1 MKRFLALFVICCM
14 LMTTLASCD
23 LIDRIF
29 GKECTE
35 HVDADFDYICDN
47 CGAELQEPEP
57 PVCEEH
63 KDENGDEK
71 CDVCGADVPKPE
83 PPVCE
88 EHKDEDG
95 DEKCDVCG
103 ADVPKPEPP
112 VCEEH
117 KDEDGDEKCDVC
129 GADVPKPE
137 PPVCEEHKD
146 EDGDYKCDV
155 CEYIMF
161 ENVKYEL
168 NISDLETGTR
178 ANDEINGKFT
188 ILSGS
193 EVRNRTKSFEGV
205 EYKKSVK
212 IGNATTKIKV
222 SVPGTGKLYFLIQNG
237 SSGAST
243 QFVTVTAPDGT
254 VHDIEF
260 DGTNNGSPVVKIELD
275 VTQGDWIISRGKNG
289 GTQDVFYLHLSCV
302 VEVSP
307 ESGFELVTPGKTDFL
322 TGDEFSTESV
332 RLNAVFKN
340 GKTDPLDLSKVT
352 IDSSAVDMS
361 KEGVYDVIISY
372 KDYAPVKY
380 QVSVFAPESIRLG
393 LDAIEKL
400 SQNSAAGNGVYF
412 NHSFKELYFLGEE
425 LDTKGLSVI
434 VVAKCGDRSIEF
446 RVDDYD
452 IAGFDSSEW
461 GEKVLTI
468 SANGVSATAIVYV
481 TDSQPTPIE
490 DDIIQVLVDPYYLGP
505 RGAVSGA
512 YYLCSTIQQALD
524 FLAKA
529 EAATPKELYIAPG
542 YYKEK
547 LEITIPNLKIIGCG
561 DTAADVVIEW
571 DSLYGLVDDGG
582 FTHTTDSTQ
591 TVAVRDS
598 AVNCVIKGVTISNY
612 WNTQERMDEAGL
624 EIERGLA
631 LLVMADRFVMM
642 DSALLG
648 IQDTLELFTG
658 RQYFEN
664 VFISGYTDFIFGTN
678 NTTYF
683 KNCTV
688 HVIDTGKDDKGTAGY
703 LTAFKGSN
711 KGAADSIIYGAI
723 FDGCKFTADEG
734 VTAGC
739 TAIGRTWG
747 PYAAVAVMNS
757 EIGGHISVD
766 GYDPAN
772 NKNKR
777 YISMNG
783 THPTDATVQFVEY
796 NNTGAGAIAEAVAGM
811 KMLTAE
817 EAAKYADFAVIYGV
831 ENGNVSYLDP
841 WDPMADEVPE
851 DDRTYYYFN
860 GQTGTSGTY
869 YTYDQNLNGTTG
881 TFGDIAIDATVGKV
895 SVRSSDT
902 QMNAGAK
909 LGFWVEAGTL
919 VTVISYPGYGFYT
932 INGVAHNANDTF
944 SMYFAEGTE
953 VVIQMTAT
961 SYLYQ
966 IIINPNEEAP
976 EAPELEEIKVSGA
989 TLNYTVGN
997 AFTTEGMTV
1006 QAIYSDNSVRS
1017 ITDYAI
1023 DSSAVDAN
1031 AEGEY
1036 EVIITYG
1043 GKSATLKVTY
1053 ENPNADPAFTKNTVL
1068 DFTTPEALAEVQSN
1082 PRVTINGNV
1091 RHNGGEIKITG
1102 TISFK
1107 VKAGTVVTV
1116 FPYSDSSYASFR
1128 IYAEGMEEDTVYNT
1142 IQSVMFF
1149 EDCTVIYE
1157 GLDNNYL
1164 CSISIECPLGEG
1176 KYVFGG
1182 SSEEGDVTGILESI
1196 PGMSVSGTCKTHSGG
1211 AQLGSN
1217 SQIIFIAGTLA
1228 TVTIQGFDT
1237 SFGQLSVVVDGVPV
1251 EMNEKAQYVFTTL
1264 YAATVI
1270 IEAMNVG
1277 TEEAPAW
1284 NKSYITYISVDY
1296 PTYVE
1301 ENTTITFGSEGNY
1314 KDCAI
1319 DLSGIKIDDNG
1330 GNNSQI
1336 KEGSFSFAVREGAKV
1351 TVHGYP
1357 GYTSYNL
1364 GDGDIVYENM
1374 TEEYFTYEVWND
1386 CIITISHTSANGNN
1400 YFYSIEVEY
1409 PVEVKPESVSLT
1421 FGSAGSYHESVP
1433 AAIDLSN
1440 ITIGDNGGDNSQ
1452 VKEGSITIT
1461 LLAGAK
1467 LTVKGYSGYTDY
1479 TLSDGTA
1486 EYVIN
1491 KDSAD
1496 HTAHVYTAEADVTV
1510 TITPNSGNNYFY
1522 GIDITY

>member
-1 MKRFLALFVICCM
+1 MKKFLALFVICCM
-14 LMTTLASCD
+14 LMTTLASCHLFD
-23 LIDRIF
+23 Q
-29 GKECTE
+29 GCAE
-35 HVDADFDYICDN
+35 HVDADVDYICDK
-47 CGAELQEPEP
+47 CGAEL
-57 PVCEEH
+57 H
-63 KDENGDEK
+63 
-71 CDVCGADVPKPE
+71 KPE
-83 PPVCE
+83 
-88 EHKDEDG
+88 
-95 DEKCDVCG
+95 
-103 ADVPKPEPP
+103 PEPP

-146 EDGDYKCDV
+146 EDGDYKCDECGKELERPEPPAHTEHV
-155 CEYIMF
+155 DADGNYVCDVCGTILERPPHTEHVDADGDYKCDECEYVMF
-161 ENVKYEL
+161 EEVEYSL

-205 EYKKSVK
+205 EYNKSVK

-302 VEVSP
+302 VAVSP

-332 RLNAVFKN
+332 RLNAVFEN

-361 KEGVYDVIISY
+361 KAGVYDVIISY
-372 KDYAPVKY
+372 KDYEPVKY
-380 QVSVFAPESIRLG
+380 QVSVFAPDSIRLG

-434 VVAKCGDRSIEF
+434 VVAKCGDRSLEF

-452 IAGFDSSEW
+452 IAGFNSAEA
-461 GEKVLTI
+461 GEQTLTI
-468 SANGVSATAIVYV
+468 SANGVSTTIMVHV
-481 TDSQPTPIE
+481 TNVEITPDE
-490 DDIIQVLVDPYYLGP
+490 NGVIQVLVDPAYLGP
-505 RGAVSGA
+505 RGDLSGP
-512 YYLCSTIQQALD
+512 YHVFSTIQQALD
-524 FLAKA
+524 FLAHA
-529 EAATPKELYIAPG
+529 EASASKCISIAPG
-542 YYKEK
+542 IYKEK
-547 LEITIPNLKIIGCG
+547 LEIAIPNLTIIGIG
-561 DTAADVVIEW
+561 EKPEDVVIEW

-703 LTAFKGSN
+703 ITAFKGSN
-711 KGAADSIIYGAI
+711 KGASDSIIYGAI

-734 VTAGC
+734 VTVGC

-747 PYAAVAVMNS
+747 AYAAVAVMNS
-757 EIGGHISVD
+757 ELGGHISVD

-831 ENGNVSYLDP
+831 KNGNVTYLDP

-881 TFGDIAIDATVGKV
+881 TFGNIAIDATAGKV
-895 SVRSSDT
+895 TARDADT

-909 LGFWVEAGTL
+909 LTFSVEAGTL
-919 VTVISYPGYGFYT
+919 VTVISYPGYGYYT

-944 SMYFAEGTE
+944 SMYFAEATE

-976 EAPELEEIKVSGA
+976 EAPTLNEIKVSGA

-997 AFTTEGMTV
+997 PFTTEGMTV
-1006 QAIYSDNSVRS
+1006 KAIYSDNSVREIS
-1017 ITDYAI
+1017 GYAI
-1023 DSSAVDAN
+1023 DSSAVKADE
-1031 AEGEY
+1031 EGEY
-1036 EVIITYG
+1036 EVIISYE
-1043 GKSATLKVTY
+1043 GKSVTLKVTY
-1053 ENPNADPAFTKNTVL
+1053 EDPNAGPEITKNTVL
-1068 DFTTPEALAEVQSN
+1068 DFTTVDGLEEVQSN
-1082 PRVTINGNV
+1082 PKVAISGSVRFNGN
-1091 RHNGGEIKITG
+1091 EIQIKG

-1107 VKAGTVVTV
+1107 VKAGTVITV
-1116 FPYSDSSYASFR
+1116 VPYGNSDYASFKL
-1128 IYAEGMEEDTVYNT
+1128 YNEADGSSDVY
-1142 IQSVMFF
+1142 SEMFSEMF
-1149 EDCTVIYE
+1149 TEDCTVVYE

-1164 CSISIECPLGEG
+1164 CQIYIECPIGEG
-1176 KYVFGG
+1176 KYVFGN
-1182 SSEEGDVTGILESI
+1182 STEAGDVTGILASI
-1196 PGMSVSGTCKTHSGG
+1196 PGMSISGTCKAHGGG
-1211 AQLGSN
+1211 AQLGSD
-1217 SQIIFIAGTLA
+1217 SQIIFIVGSLA

-1237 SFGQLSVVVDGVPV
+1237 SYGQLSVLVDGEPV
-1251 EMNEKAQYVFTTL
+1251 EMNANAQYVFTAP
-1264 YAATVI
+1264 YPSTVI
-1270 IEAMNVG
+1270 IEALNVG
-1277 TEEAPAW
+1277 TDEAPAW
-1284 NKSYITYISVDY
+1284 NKSYITYIDVDY
-1296 PTYVE
+1296 PTFIE
-1301 ENTTITFGSEGNY
+1301 EDITVNFGSAGNY
-1314 KDCAI
+1314 KDCGI
-1319 DLSGIKIDDNG
+1319 DFSGITIADNG

-1336 KEGSFSFAVREGAKV
+1336 KNGSFSFAVRKGAMV

-1357 GYTSYNL
+1357 GYASYNF
-1364 GDGDIVYENM
+1364 GDGDVVYEGI
-1374 TEEYFTYEVWND
+1374 TDEYFTYEASSD
-1386 CIITISHTSANGNN
+1386 CIITISHTSGNN
-1400 YFYSIEVEY
+1400 YFYSIEIKY
-1409 PVEVKPESVSLT
+1409 PVEVKPESISLT
-1421 FGSAGSYHESVP
+1421 FGSAGNYHESVP

-1440 ITIGDNGGDNSQ
+1440 ITIGDNGGNNSQ
-1452 VKEGSITIT
+1452 VKNGSITIT
-1461 LLAGAK
+1461 VLAGGSLK
-1467 LTVKGYSGYTDY
+1467 ILGYSGYTDY
-1479 TLSDGTA
+1479 TLSDGTT
-1486 EYVIN
+1486 EYVVN

-1496 HTAHVYTAEADVTV
+1496 HTGHVYTAASDVTV

-1522 GIDITY
+1522 GIEITY